1 MAIILQLA
9 LDRLAAIEVEAL
21 ADLTPTVA
29 ADAKAYMI
37 HSQEAFPYFTNRV
50 GVISIEPDSHD
61 IDDYEVEIIAR
72 LVVGHL
78 TDGYRGQPESALYTY
93 LPAVI
98 EAINARELLQSDSYP
113 AALDGLVGAR
123 VTGSSGLRIFETAGI
138 QARQVG
144 TEITVVCTFADDL
157 TQLYL

>member
-9 LDRLAAIEVEAL
+9 LERLAAIEKEAL
-21 ADLTPTVA
+21 ADLTPTVV

-50 GVISIEPDSHD
+50 GTVAVESDSHD
-61 IDDYEVEIIAR
+61 IDAYEVEIIAR

-78 TDGYRGQPESALYTY
+78 TEGYRGQPESALYAY
-93 LPAVI
+93 LPVVI
-98 EAINARELLQSDSYP
+98 EAINARELLQSHVYP

-123 VTGSSGLRIFETAGI
+123 VVGSSGLRIFETAGI

-157 TQLYL
+157 AQLYL

>member
-1 MAIILQLA
+1 MAIILQEVLE
-9 LDRLAAIEVEAL
+9 RLAAIEVEAL
-21 ADLTPTVA
+21 ADLTPPVT
-29 ADAKAYMI
+29 ADAKPYMI

-50 GVISIEPDSHD
+50 GVVSVESDSHD
-61 IDDYEVEIIAR
+61 IDGYEVEIVAR

-78 TDGYRGQPESALYTY
+78 TDGYRGQPESALYAY

-113 AALDGLVGAR
+113 AALDGLIGAR
-123 VTGSSGLRIFETAGI
+123 ATGSSGLRIFQTAGI
-138 QARQVG
+138 QAQQVG
-144 TEITVVCTFADDL
+144 TEITVVCTFADGL

>member
-1 MAIILQLA
+1 MAIILQEVLE
-9 LDRLAAIEVEAL
+9 RLAAIEVEAL
-21 ADLTPTVA
+21 ADLSTPVT
-29 ADAKAYMI
+29 ADAVPYMI

-50 GVISIEPDSHD
+50 GVIDIESDSHD
-61 IDDYEVEIIAR
+61 LDSYEIEIVAR

-113 AALDGLVGAR
+113 AALDGLIGAR
-123 VTGSSGLRIFETAGI
+123 ATGASGLRIFQTAGI
-138 QARQVG
+138 QAQQVG
-144 TEITVVCTFADDL
+144 TEITVICTFADDL